1 MRRCTSSRLS
11 QCTAWNVSS
20 LVLCFLSLDI
30 FYSGACSYGKGQL
43 HVMRDALNLSLLPY
57 QRRPVELQLIG
68 VGLSPVLRFVIS
80 SSNGACAQP
89 SSPHVSRARLTS
101 PAHCCCPAVT
111 CRLPCSIPHS
121 AEIGTATSALDA
133 TPELRSQISAW
144 SESTPDLSTLS
155 LRIEPCT
162 PTSSRTTPYRVSSSP
177 LLLGAQSPPA
187 RPRPLR
193 ARLP

>member
-1 MRRCTSSRLS
+1 MQRCTFSRLS

-89 SSPHVSRARLTS
+89 SSPHFSRACLTYPS
-101 PAHCCCPAVT
+101 HCCCPAVT
-111 CRLPCSIPHS
+111 CDCPVAFLTVRRL
-121 AEIGTATSALDA
+121 
-133 TPELRSQISAW
+133 
-144 SESTPDLSTLS
+144 
-155 LRIEPCT
+155 EP
-162 PTSSRTTPYRVSSSP
+162 RHRLLMP
-177 LLLGAQSPPA
+177 LLSCVPKSVLGQ
-187 RPRPLR
+187 R
-193 ARLP
+193 ARLISLRSRYA